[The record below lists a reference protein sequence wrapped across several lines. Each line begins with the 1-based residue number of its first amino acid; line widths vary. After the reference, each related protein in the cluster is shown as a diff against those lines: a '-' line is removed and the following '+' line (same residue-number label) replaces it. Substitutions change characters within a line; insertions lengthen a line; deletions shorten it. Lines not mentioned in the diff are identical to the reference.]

1 MKCPA
6 CQSERVVEG
15 KNFNL
20 LGGGSTHYFRPEG
33 LRKLVS
39 SADVKVNGGFCACC
53 DCGLLWSQVNAK
65 ELTGLLERSGTERTV
80 KRLGPKSQ

>member
-15 KNFNL
+15 NNFNL
-20 LGGGSTHYFRPEG
+20 LGGGSIQYFRPKG
-33 LRKLVS
+33 LRMLVG
-39 SADVKVNGGFCACC
+39 SADVKVTAGFCACC

-65 ELTGLLERSGTERTV
+65 ELTRLLKQSGSEKTAKKLGL
-80 KRLGPKSQ
+80 KNP